1 MNYVSI
7 KWRILWLLKWILV
20 ESMDKRKYQCY
31 IIIWG
36 KEGKKTCWHIMHLHR
51 KEPEGNTLLLN
62 VAYQVASRIYFPSP
76 CFLFIHDFKFFNT
89 ERVRLITYQ
98 NNKLKIN
105 SKKNNFFFLESSTSL
120 CFSRVV
126 QNSSACICKGY
137 ISRSRISMST
147 ERLI

>member
-7 KWRILWLLKWILV
+7 KWQILWLLKWILI

-51 KEPEGNTLLLN
+51 KEPEGNALLLN
-62 VAYQVASRIYFPSP
+62 VAYQVASRIYSPSLY
-76 CFLFIHDFKFFNT
+76 FLFIHDFKIFNT

-105 SKKNNFFFLESSTSL
+105 SEEKK
-120 CFSRVV
+120 CFSVV
-126 QNSSACICKGY
+126 INKSLLFKHGAEFQCLY
-137 ISRSRISMST
+137 IQGIYFQK
-147 ERLI
+147 

>member
-1 MNYVSI
+1 MNYVSV
-7 KWRILWLLKWILV
+7 KWQILWLLKWILV
-20 ESMDKRKYQCY
+20 ESVDKRKYQCY

-51 KEPEGNTLLLN
+51 KEPEGNALLLN

-76 CFLFIHDFKFFNT
+76 YFLFIHDFKIFNT

-98 NNKLKIN
+98 NNKLKFRG
-105 SKKNNFFFLESSTSL
+105 KKNVFLESSTSH
-120 CFSRVV
+120 CFSSTA
-126 QNSSACICKGY
+126 QNSSACISKGY